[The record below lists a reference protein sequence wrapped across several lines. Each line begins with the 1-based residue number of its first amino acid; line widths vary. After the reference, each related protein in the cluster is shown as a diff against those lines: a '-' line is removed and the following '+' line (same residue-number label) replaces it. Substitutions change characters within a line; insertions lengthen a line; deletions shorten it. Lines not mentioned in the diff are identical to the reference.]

1 MSLGYSELSCPGLRS
16 FQLSGSNLMKL
27 AKTILASLLVAGLF
41 LAFAFPS
48 FAQSRTQ
55 PTTVARIALF
65 DLGEVR
71 PGMKGVARTVFAGS
85 EPQEFSLEILGVLAG
100 FTGPRQSTIIARL
113 SGPNVDRTGV
123 FAGMSGSPVFIDGKL
138 VGAIAYSFP
147 FAKEPICGITPIKQ
161 MIDIFEQGSEKPKS
175 SEARAFS
182 FTSLASADWK
192 PSLPKQPVSS
202 TMLVAPVAT
211 NSPLAPLMGQT
222 IQPIATPLVFSGIS
236 QETLNLFSTQLS
248 QNGLL
253 PVSGVGSAA
262 PITPLESF
270 NDNTLTP
277 GTSVSVELARG
288 DYSMAAAGTVTYRDG
303 QRIYAFGHP
312 FLSLGGADMPMTESS
327 VITVIPNAYNS
338 FKLAVPGHMVGAI
351 SQDRATGI
359 FGSLG
364 RSARMIPVKLT
375 LHTSR
380 GQAEQFNYEIVS
392 DEYLT
397 PLLLNITVFNSIAAR
412 ERSVG
417 EATIKIDGSITV
429 KNQPA
434 IAVQRRFSMANAA
447 LLAAGAVATPVG
459 ALLSSGFDNVDI
471 SGVTLDITSSE
482 AKSTANLERISLD
495 RTDVGRGENVEI
507 QAYVRTD
514 SGKQFV
520 ERIPVQIPADA
531 PSGQL
536 MIMVGDG
543 ATLQESSAA
552 KVFVPRD
559 LGQLVDAINKT
570 KKNDRLYLRLL
581 RPAAGVIIGSNELP
595 NLPPSMVAT
604 LNNERGSGGYTAL
617 NLSQVFERELPPAD
631 FVISGQQV
639 ISVMVK

>member
-1 MSLGYSELSCPGLRS
+1 MKFANRIISALLFGALTLSLITAASAQNQTRVTATSSMSR
-16 FQLSGSNLMKL
+16 
-27 AKTILASLLVAGLF
+27 A
-41 LAFAFPS
+41 
-48 FAQSRTQ
+48 
-55 PTTVARIALF
+55 ALF
-65 DLGEVR
+65 DLDELR
-71 PGMKGVARTVFAGS
+71 PGMKGVARTVFSGS
-85 EPQEFSLEILGVLAG
+85 EPQEFNLEILGVLAG

-113 SGPNVDRTGV
+113 AGPNVDRTGV
-123 FAGMSGSPVFIDGKL
+123 FAGMSGSPVFIDNKL

-161 MIDIFEQGSEKPKS
+161 MIDIFEQGNDKPKS
-175 SEARAFS
+175 TEARAVS
-182 FTSLASADWK
+182 FASLASADWK
-192 PSLPKQPVSS
+192 MSLPKQPVSS
-202 TMLVAPVAT
+202 SQLIAPVAA
-211 NSPLAPLMGQT
+211 SSQLAPLMGQT

-236 QETLNLFSTQLS
+236 QETLNLFSAQLTQS
-248 QNGLL
+248 GLL
-253 PVSGVGSAA
+253 PVSSVGGAA
-262 PITPLESF
+262 RITPLESF
-270 NDNTLTP
+270 DENTLTP
-277 GTSVSVELARG
+277 GTSVSVELTRG
-288 DYSMAAAGTVTYRDG
+288 DYSIAAAGTVTYRDG
-303 QRIYAFGHP
+303 QHIYAFGHP

-338 FKLAVPGHMVGAI
+338 FKLAVPGRMVGSI
-351 SQDRATGI
+351 TQDRATGI
-359 FGSLG
+359 FGGLG
-364 RSARMIPVKLT
+364 HAAKMIPVKLT

-380 GQAEQFNYEIVS
+380 GQTEQFNYEMVN

-417 EATIKIDGSITV
+417 EATISVNGSIDV
-429 KNQPA
+429 KGLAP
-434 IAVQRRFSMANAA
+434 IAVQRRFSTANAA
-447 LLAAGAVATPVG
+447 LLAAGSVATPVA

-471 SGVTLDITSSE
+471 NGLTLDITSSE
-482 AKSTANLERISLD
+482 VKNTASLERISLD
-495 RTDVGRGENVEI
+495 RTEVNRGENVEI

-536 MIMVGDG
+536 MIMLGDG
-543 ATLQESSAA
+543 ATLQESSSA

-559 LGQLVDAINKT
+559 LSQLVDAINKT

-581 RPAAGVIIGSNELP
+581 RPAPGVVIGSNELP

-604 LNNERGSGGYTAL
+604 LNNERSSGGYTAL
-617 NLSQVFERELPPAD
+617 TQSQVYERELPPAD

-639 ISVMVK
+639 ITVTVK